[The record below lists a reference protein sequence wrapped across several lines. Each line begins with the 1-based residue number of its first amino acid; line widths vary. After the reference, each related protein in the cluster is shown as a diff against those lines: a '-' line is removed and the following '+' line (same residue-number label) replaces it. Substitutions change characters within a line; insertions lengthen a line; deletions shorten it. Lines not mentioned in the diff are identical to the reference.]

1 MKTVNLKLED
11 AFRFL
16 SRRESEVL
24 YLVVSGFTIDQIAE
38 HLFLSKST
46 VKNHITS
53 INKILN
59 LKGKGQLNKWI
70 ESISS

>member
-11 AFRFL
+11 AFRLL

-53 INKILN
+53 INKTLS